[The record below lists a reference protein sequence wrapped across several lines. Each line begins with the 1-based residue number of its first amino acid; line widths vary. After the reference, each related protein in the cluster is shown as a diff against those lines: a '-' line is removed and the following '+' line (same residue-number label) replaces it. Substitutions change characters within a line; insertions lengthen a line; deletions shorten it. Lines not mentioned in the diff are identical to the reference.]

1 MPLIP
6 LHCLPIPVTP
16 GTCLATE
23 LRVEFKGW
31 RGSTPWSHLGHVEG
45 PRLRVTPWSYQRWA
59 LRVFHMMPRSQIQ
72 LRGCPRLLSSSGRT
86 LIDDGV
92 RWGVT
97 KDKKRSVVE
106 VASVGTTQRRDRK
119 RQEDVRKRAILK
131 SQDVDEKMY
140 KPRSNSHARPH
151 SEGSLSLS

>member
-1 MPLIP
+1 
-6 LHCLPIPVTP
+6 
-16 GTCLATE
+16 
-23 LRVEFKGW
+23 
-31 RGSTPWSHLGHVEG
+31 
-45 PRLRVTPWSYQRWA
+45 
-59 LRVFHMMPRSQIQ
+59 MMPRSQIQ

-119 RQEDVRKRAILK
+119 RQEDVRKREILK